1 MTGAIII
8 ITICYYLI
16 DYGLGWGLRQAQIY
30 NPWIPQLIPPLLAGY
45 LGALQF
51 IRTERILLRP
61 RDRFVCTFKSCVA
74 IVFAPLV
81 FIFVLLAAGTV
92 VNGLAGLIALP
103 NLAAWLTLAGLLPM
117 LIFTLYAL
125 PMIYIGMT
133 LAQWIK
139 AGRLTW

>member
-30 NPWIPQLIPPLLAGY
+30 NVWIPHLVPPLLAGY

-51 IRTERILLRP
+51 IRTEKFLLRA

-74 IVFAPLV
+74 IVFAPV
-81 FIFVLLAAGTV
+81 AFGFIIFAAGRV
-92 VNGLAGLIALP
+92 INGLGGIIGLP
-103 NLAAWLTLAGLLPM
+103 NLAAWLTVAGLLSLLTFM
-117 LIFTLYAL
+117 LYAL